1 MEPVFAEVLPCSW
14 GTTRFDFA
22 ADGSLVEISIRTGQE
37 LGCRAKRPA
46 GAPSSRALRTW
57 LRDYEAGGGQ
67 DFPGPWDVPG
77 VSEFRR
83 RVYRVVAAIPVGE
96 TLSYGEV
103 AAAAGSPGASRA
115 VGTAMGQNP
124 LPLIVP

>member
-1 MEPVFAEVLPCSW
+1 MESVFAEVLSCSW

-22 ADGSLVEISIRTGQE
+22 ADGGLVEISIRTGQE
-37 LGCRAKRPA
+37 LGCRGKRPA
-46 GAPSSRALRTW
+46 GAPSSRALRAW

-67 DFPGPWDVPG
+67 EFPGAWDVPG
-77 VSEFRR
+77 ASEFRR
-83 RVYRVVAAIPVGE
+83 AVYRVVAAIPVGT

-103 AAAAGSPGASRA
+103 AAAVGSPGASRA
-115 VGTAMGQNP
+115 VGTAMGQNS

>member
-1 MEPVFAEVLPCSW
+1 MQPVFAEALPCAW

-22 ADGSLVEISIRTGQE
+22 ADGSLIEISIRTGQQ
-37 LGCRAKRPA
+37 LGCRGKRPS
-46 GAPSSRALRTW
+46 GAPSSQELRAW

-77 VSEFRR
+77 ASEFRR
-83 RVYRVVAAIPVGE
+83 NVYGVVAAIPVGE

-103 AAAAGSPGASRA
+103 AAASGSPGASRA